1 MTAPPLSALDLATL
15 LGVDPPTEEQ
25 VRIIESP
32 HDRSAAVIAGA
43 GSGKTAVISL
53 RVVWLVANGLV
64 DADRILGLTFTR
76 KAVGEL
82 NSRVRDYLG
91 RYRRTPEGSAQ
102 VREEGLPGLDLPT
115 VSTYNSYAAAL
126 VGDHG
131 IGIGLEGSEEVLDAA
146 ARAQLIE
153 RILDSAAPD
162 EVLDR
167 SRSTMASWVSGLLSE
182 MGDHLVS
189 FEQVESHLDECLD
202 ALCTGT
208 YVRGL
213 AQTLVRKR
221 SGAFADKAFK
231 TMVVEQL
238 RSLADEYDAADR
250 AGRTA
255 LRPQIRPL
263 LEEHD
268 PVADRL
274 LAKRRLV
281 GLARQYA
288 EAKAERGGVEFSD
301 QVALAHRIMETSPA
315 ALQAERARWDVV
327 LLDEF
332 QDTSYAQF
340 LMLQQIF
347 GRHAVMAVGDPRQ
360 AIYGWRGASADN
372 IESFPAAFR
381 GPHDEAARK
390 FGLTISWR
398 NDAAVLD
405 AANCIARGLPTVDE
419 RVGLRARPGAPEGAV
434 AVSLTHSALPDPA
447 HPEEPAQLPELVA
460 WMLRARDDLFDRHSR
475 KEEEKREAA
484 RASGQRPPRPS
495 PLPTFAVLCR
505 ARSGFGPIAAAL
517 QDADLPVEVAGSHG
531 LLDDPFVADALAIL
545 EVLEDP
551 DAGDVLMR
559 LLSGRT
565 IRLGAADLTAFSAF
579 VRASSIRLP
588 DAQEPDG
595 FREERIGIV
604 EGLDELLTLEQS
616 RGARRS
622 DDGRQ
627 STTAQRTGDVPA
639 GTPAAAIPE
648 QTEALASLTDEGR
661 RRLALLART
670 LRRLRSGT
678 LTLPGL
684 VRAVIRE
691 AGIDTEVA
699 ALAPAYA
706 DIHTRALDS
715 LLSLVAR
722 FAGEAPADGPRE
734 FLRWARLLEESAEID
749 DVPVDPVPGAV
760 TIMTVHASKGLEFDA
775 VAVPFLHDE
784 GLPSK
789 RTPGEGWLAQG
800 GLPHALRGDRSGLPA
815 YDLRDMDL
823 EGPKDF
829 DDRVKTGGPLAT
841 ALDRHHLDAERRL
854 AYVALTRARSHLF
867 VSASRFTHTRKKPV
881 TTGPFLIEVAQQ
893 RGIELPELPQVEEL
907 DTSRQDQAQ
916 WPVVDPEQVVSRRA
930 ELIRAVTDQLRAEP
944 RLEDI
949 AATAADP
956 TVSALARRALH
967 LTEAT
972 TGGLEDRRLPGRLS
986 ATSLVGLRADADD
999 WWSGL
1004 RRPMPQP
1011 PSTAADLGTAFHAWV
1026 EQHYGQSALLDVEP
1040 ETSGF
1045 RGGAALAQRMEELQ
1059 RTFLDSRYALQSPA
1073 AVELSFELVLEVG
1086 ESTPDRSGTAVHVP
1100 GKIDA
1105 VFQEADGGLLVVDWK
1120 TGRLPQDRERLDAMA
1135 VQLAMYRLAI
1145 AKMPKY
1151 ARAPRIEAEFFFVGS
1166 DDVWR
1171 PEELPDETA
1180 IVDWLASTQT
1190 TAV

>member
-1 MTAPPLSALDLATL
+1 MTASHLSALDLAAL
-15 LGVDPPTEEQ
+15 LGVDPPTDEQ

-91 RYRRTPEGSAQ
+91 RYRRTPQGRAH
-102 VREEGLPGLDLPT
+102 VREEGLPGLDLPS
-115 VSTYNSYAAAL
+115 VATYNSYAAAL

-146 ARAQLIE
+146 ARAELIE

-162 EVLDR
+162 EVLDK
-167 SRSTMASWVSGLLSE
+167 SRSTMATWVSGLLSE

-202 ALCTGT
+202 ALCTGP

-213 AQTLVRKR
+213 AGTLVRKR
-221 SGAFADKAFK
+221 SGAFADKAYK

-238 RSLADEYDAADR
+238 RALADEYDAADR
-250 AGRTA
+250 AERTA
-255 LRPQIRPL
+255 LHPQIRPL

-268 PVADRL
+268 PVAHRL

-301 QVALAHRIMETSPA
+301 QVALAHRIMASSPA

-390 FGLTISWR
+390 FGLTVSWR
-398 NDAAVLD
+398 NDSAILD
-405 AANCIARGLPTVDE
+405 AANRIAGGLPTVDE
-419 RVGLRARPGAPEGAV
+419 RVGLQTRPGAPEGSV

-447 HPEEPAQLPELVA
+447 HPEERAQLPELVA
-460 WMLRARDDLFDRHSR
+460 WMLHARDELFDRHSR
-475 KEEEKREAA
+475 KEEAKREAA

-579 VRASSIRLP
+579 VRASAIRLP

-604 EGLDELLTLEQS
+604 EGLDELLTLTQGD
-616 RGARRS
+616 GAR
-622 DDGRQ
+622 Q
-627 STTAQRTGDVPA
+627 AGDVPA
-639 GTPAAAIPE
+639 GTPAAATT
-648 QTEALASLTDEGR
+648 QQASALTSLTDEGR

-670 LRRLRSGT
+670 LRRLRSST

-699 ALAPAYA
+699 ALTPAYA

-734 FLRWARLLEESAEID
+734 FLRWARVLEESAEID
-749 DVPVDPVPGAV
+749 DVPIDPVPGAV

-775 VAVPFLHDE
+775 VAVPFLHEE

-829 DDRVKTGGPLAT
+829 DERVKTGGPLAT

-867 VSASRFTHTRKKPV
+867 VSASRFTLTRKKPV
-881 TTGPFLIEVAQQ
+881 TTGPFLTEVAQQ
-893 RGIELPELPQVEEL
+893 RGIELPELPQVDEL
-907 DTSRQDQAQ
+907 DTSRQDEAQ

-944 RLEDI
+944 QLEDI
-949 AATAADP
+949 AATTADP
-956 TVSALARRALH
+956 TVRALARRALH

-972 TGGLEDRRLPGRLS
+972 TGGFEDRRLPGRLS

-1045 RGGAALAQRMEELQ
+1045 RGGPALAQRMEELQ
-1059 RTFLDSRYALQSPA
+1059 RTFLDSGYALQSPA

-1086 ESTPDRSGTAVHVP
+1086 ETTADRPGTAVHVP

-1105 VFQEADGGLLVVDWK
+1105 VFQEEDGGLLVVDWK

-1145 AKMPKY
+1145 AKMPQY

-1166 DDVWR
+1166 NDIWR
-1171 PEELPDETA
+1171 PQELPDETR

-1190 TAV
+1190 TAG